1 MRAFVSMRHF
11 MASNTA
17 IFQRFETLV
26 RCLNFH
32 PDAVKNT
39 SGMSLELHPRCH
51 WNFIPDVFFTASRM
65 YFLLNLWRNEA
76 ICSRT
81 WQICGRKYCFSV
93 THNVL
98 YIKVLSENVADD
110 SNFMKIFACACA
122 RKMGHVHGMRRG
134 RKRPAI
140 TKKLKIK
147 QQYLVVWRN
156 IAIFAL

>member
-32 PDAVKNT
+32 
-39 SGMSLELHPRCH
+39 
-51 WNFIPDVFFTASRM
+51 PDVFFTASRM

-98 YIKVLSENVADD
+98 YIKVLSENVADG
-110 SNFMKIFACACA
+110 SNFVKTFSCARA
-122 RKMGHVHGMRRG
+122 RKMGIC
-134 RKRPAI
+134 KA
-140 TKKLKIK
+140 
-147 QQYLVVWRN
+147 
-156 IAIFAL
+156 